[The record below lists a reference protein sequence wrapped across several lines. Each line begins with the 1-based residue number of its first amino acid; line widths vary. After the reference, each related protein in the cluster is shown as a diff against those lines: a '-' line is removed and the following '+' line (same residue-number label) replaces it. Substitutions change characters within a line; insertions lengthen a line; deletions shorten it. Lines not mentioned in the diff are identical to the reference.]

1 MKRMI
6 IRAAA
11 AAGSLAL
18 VGGAVV
24 AGAAPA
30 GAQDTSNG
38 AYGAATGGTIFTA
51 PVANASPGNS
61 PLVASNAN
69 VPGVLSTGVILDR
82 SDPNGSS
89 SHVTQGVVIN
99 VPGYGKIQASGVDT
113 WCRIIDDGNNVIG
126 GTTITAGAITFFNRS
141 TNSTFSMTLPMHPV
155 PNDVIT
161 LPNGE
166 GTVTLNV
173 QTDDGG
179 EMGFGGIYAQLAGGQ
194 NVVVAVSACFIFEG

>member
-6 IRAAA
+6 FRAAA

-30 GAQDTSNG
+30 GAQDTTNG

-99 VPGYGKIQASGVDT
+99 LPDGGQLQASQVSS
-113 WCRIIDDGNNVIG
+113 WCRTAG
-126 GTTITAGAITFFNRS
+126 GDVYGGVTITAGRIIGNQNPNMS
-141 TNSTFSMTLPMHPV
+141 FSLPMHPAA
-155 PNDVIT
+155 NDVIT
-161 LPNGE
+161 LPNGA
-166 GTVTLNV
+166 GTITLND
-173 QTDDGG
+173 QTGG
-179 EMGFGGIYAQLAGGQ
+179 PEFGYAAIDADLTGGQ
-194 NVVVAVSACFIFEG
+194 VVVIADSSCFVPV

>member
-1 MKRMI
+1 
-6 IRAAA
+6 
-11 AAGSLAL
+11 
-18 VGGAVV
+18 
-24 AGAAPA
+24 
-30 GAQDTSNG
+30 
-38 AYGAATGGTIFTA
+38 
-51 PVANASPGNS
+51 
-61 PLVASNAN
+61 
-69 VPGVLSTGVILDR
+69 VLSTGVILDR

-99 VPGYGKIQASGVDT
+99 VPGYGSIKASGVAT
-113 WCRIIDDGNNVIG
+113 WCRIVDDGNDVIG

-194 NVVVAVSACFIFEG
+194 NVVVAVSACFIFER

>member
-30 GAQDTSNG
+30 GADPFGNG
-38 AYGAATGGTIFTA
+38 AYGAATGGTVFTP
-51 PVANASPGNS
+51 PVANATPGNS

-69 VPGVLSTGVILDR
+69 VAGVLTTGVILDR
-82 SDPNGSS
+82 SDPGGSS

-99 VPGYGKIQASGVDT
+99 VPGFGSIKASGVDY
-113 WCRIIDDGNNVIG
+113 
-126 GTTITAGAITFFNRS
+126 
-141 TNSTFSMTLPMHPV
+141 LV
-155 PNDVIT
+155 PDH
-161 LPNGE
+161 
-166 GTVTLNV
+166 
-173 QTDDGG
+173 QRR
-179 EMGFGGIYAQLAGGQ
+179 
-194 NVVVAVSACFIFEG
+194 

>member
-6 IRAAA
+6 FRAAA

-18 VGGAVV
+18 VGGAIA

-30 GAQDTSNG
+30 GAAAFGNG
-38 AYGAATGGTIFTA
+38 AYGAATGGTIFTP
-51 PVANASPGNS
+51 PVANATPGNS

-69 VPGVLSTGVILDR
+69 VPGVLTTGVILDR

-89 SHVTQGVVIN
+89 SHVSQGVVVN
-99 VPGYGKIQASGVDT
+99 VPGYGTIKASGVDT
-113 WCRIIDDGNNVIG
+113 WCRIINSGNNVIG

-141 TNSTFSMTLPMHPV
+141 TNSTFSMTLPMHPAA
-155 PNDVIT
+155 NDVIT

-173 QTDDGG
+173 QNDTSG
-179 EMGFGGIYAQLAGGQ
+179 EYGFAGIYAQLAGGQ
-194 NVVVAVSACFIFEG
+194 NVVVAVSACFINES